1 MTFTPD
7 WIKNLF
13 TPVALPGVAAS
24 LITLFT
30 VMALG
35 IVIGKIKIG
44 KISLGISGIMFAG
57 ILAGHLGYR
66 LDVHVTEF
74 LRDFGLILFVYA
86 VGMQVG
92 PSFFSSFKKD
102 GLRYNALA
110 VSTVLGAGL
119 TTILLFR
126 YSGIGMDNLVG
137 LMSGAVTNTPGLGAA
152 KASLKELSENGA
164 HFFNDPAN
172 AYAISYP
179 FGVVG
184 LILVIVVSK
193 KIMRIDLD
201 EEIIAFE
208 KKIEENYPI
217 PHVVK
222 CRITNPG
229 IIGKTIGDFKQL
241 TDNKVIVSRI
251 KHSGSTIVNSPHHDT
266 ILNERDVLML
276 VGLPDDVEKAV
287 VIAGRISTDQFIETE
302 TNTSSKVFLITH
314 KNVVNKT
321 ILQLDLKDSVGVQA
335 TRVYRAGLEMLA
347 SPTLVLHYG
356 DRIKAVGDE
365 KSLER
370 MAKLVGNSA
379 KKLEQPKL
387 LSIFIGVVLGVIVGS
402 IPLLLP
408 GLTAPVKLG
417 MAAGPLLVALVISRY
432 GGINQI
438 HSYLNQSAILFM
450 KEFGICLFFAVVGI
464 HAGESFY
471 ETFLKYNGWSWIGYG
486 LFITILP
493 LIIMLII
500 GRYLMKINFIPL
512 LGMMAGTY
520 TDPAA
525 LAFATSHYK
534 TDLPTQ
540 SYATVYPVV
549 TIMRILVAQLLVL
562 YFCR

>member
-1 MTFTPD
+1 
-7 WIKNLF
+7 
-13 TPVALPGVAAS
+13 
-24 LITLFT
+24 
-30 VMALG
+30 
-35 IVIGKIKIG
+35 
-44 KISLGISGIMFAG
+44 MFAG

-110 VSTVLGAGL
+110 VATVLGAGI

-126 YSGIGMDNLVG
+126 YTGIGMDNLVG

-152 KASLKELSENGA
+152 KASLKELSENGT

-184 LILVIVVSK
+184 LILVILLSK

-201 EEIIAFE
+201 KEINAFE
-208 KKIEENYPI
+208 KKIAENYPV

-229 IIGKTIGDFKQL
+229 IIGKTIHDFMQM
-241 TDNKVIVSRI
+241 TEDKVIVSRI
-251 KHSGSTIVNSPHHDT
+251 KHSGSTIVSSPHHDT
-266 ILNERDVLML
+266 VLSERDVLML

-302 TNTSSKVFLITH
+302 THTSSRVFLITQ

-321 ILQLDLKDSVGVQA
+321 IQQLDLEDSIGVKA
-335 TRVYRAGLEMLA
+335 TRVYRSGLEMLA

-365 KSLER
+365 NSLER

-379 KKLEQPKL
+379 KKLEQPQL
-387 LSIFIGVVLGVIVGS
+387 LSIFIGVVLGVITGS

-408 GLTAPVKLG
+408 GLSAPVKLG
-417 MAAGPLLVALVISRY
+417 MAAGPLLVALLISRY
-432 GGINQI
+432 GGIHQI

-471 ETFLKYNGWSWIGYG
+471 VTFVKYNGWIWMGYG
-486 LFITILP
+486 LCITIIP
-493 LIIMLII
+493 LVFMIII
-500 GRYLMKINFIPL
+500 GRYVMKINFIPM

-562 YFCR
+562 YFCH

>member
-1 MTFTPD
+1 MAFIPD
-7 WIKNLF
+7 WLKNLF
-13 TPVALPGVAAS
+13 VLVELPGVASS
-24 LITLFT
+24 LITLFM

-35 IVIGKIKIG
+35 IIIGKIKIG

-110 VSTVLGAGL
+110 VATVLGAGI

-126 YSGIGMDNLVG
+126 YTGIGMDNLVG

-152 KASLKELSENGA
+152 KASLKELSENGT

-184 LILVIVVSK
+184 LILVILLSK

-201 EEIIAFE
+201 KEINAFE
-208 KKIEENYPI
+208 KKIAENYPV

-229 IIGKTIGDFKQL
+229 IIGKTIHDFMQM
-241 TDNKVIVSRI
+241 TEDKVIVSRI
-251 KHSGSTIVNSPHHDT
+251 KHSGSTIVSSPHHDT
-266 ILNERDVLML
+266 VLSERDVLML

-302 TNTSSKVFLITH
+302 THTSSRVFLITQ

-321 ILQLDLKDSVGVQA
+321 IQQLDLEDSIGVKA
-335 TRVYRAGLEMLA
+335 TRVYRSGLEMLA

-365 KSLER
+365 NSLER

-379 KKLEQPKL
+379 KKLEQPQL
-387 LSIFIGVVLGVIVGS
+387 LSIFIGVVLGVITGS

-408 GLTAPVKLG
+408 GLSAPVKLG
-417 MAAGPLLVALVISRY
+417 MAAGPLLVALLISRY
-432 GGINQI
+432 GGIHQI

-471 ETFLKYNGWSWIGYG
+471 VTFVKYNGWIWMGYG
-486 LFITILP
+486 LCITIIP
-493 LIIMLII
+493 LVFMIII
-500 GRYLMKINFIPL
+500 GRYVMKINFIPM

-562 YFCR
+562 YFCH